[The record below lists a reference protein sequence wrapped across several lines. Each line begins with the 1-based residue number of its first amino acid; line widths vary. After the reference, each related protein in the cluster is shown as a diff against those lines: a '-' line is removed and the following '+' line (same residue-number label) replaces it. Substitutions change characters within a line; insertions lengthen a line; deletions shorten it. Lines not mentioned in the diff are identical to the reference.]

1 MLKKIMSLMISL
13 MVVFGM
19 VGCSTTED
27 SDSNVQGSSSEN
39 KEKSNDNNKNM
50 DLELVNNDDLTMSII
65 KKYEKGDDYF
75 KEIGYEVKIVNKT
88 KDKDLLIGINDVSV
102 DGEMNDPF
110 WATTVT
116 AGNKTTQKI
125 YWWTGEEENETNH
138 NVKSL
143 KDLKNVEGT
152 ITISDDKNL
161 DSMGEYKINIK

>member
-1 MLKKIMSLMISL
+1 MFKKIMSLMISL

-27 SDSNVQGSSSEN
+27 SDSNVQGSSSKN
-39 KEKSNDNNKNM
+39 KETSNDNNENM
-50 DLELVNNDDLTMSII
+50 DLELVDNDDLTMSIV
-65 KKYEKGDDYF
+65 KKYEKGDDSY

-125 YWWTGEEENETNH
+125 YWWTGEQENETNH

-143 KDLKNVEGT
+143 KDLKNVKGT